1 MEKEKLV
8 SIIMPNYNSEKY
20 LSFTLD
26 SLIEQTYRN
35 WELIFIDDCSSDKSL
50 EIIERYQKNDKRIK
64 IKRLKKK
71 MGAAIARNIGIKESK
86 GKYVAF
92 LDSDDLW
99 VKNKLEKQIEFMQK
113 KEVDFSYSEYM
124 LMDEDGKKIKK
135 IAKIIKKLSYS
146 KMLYHCFTGCLT
158 VIYDQE
164 KIGKVEG
171 PDILKSN
178 DYALFLQ
185 VLKKLIMLWE

>member
-1 MEKEKLV
+1 
-8 SIIMPNYNSEKY
+8 
-20 LSFTLD
+20 
-26 SLIEQTYRN
+26 
-35 WELIFIDDCSSDKSL
+35 
-50 EIIERYQKNDKRIK
+50 
-64 IKRLKKK
+64 

-185 VLKKLIMLWE
+185 VLKKTNNAMGIEEVLGFYRVRKNSLSRNKLSKLKPHFYLLNKIEKINKIQSALYIFSNVLIKLLWKYK